1 MLYAVIS
8 GFVAAA
14 LLPLLHRFL
23 GERSSLVAALV
34 PLALTAWFV
43 ACFSRVVSG
52 EVLVSQTL
60 WVPEI
65 HLDLAFRLD
74 GLSLLFAL
82 MISGIGTL
90 VILYTFAYLRGNPYQ
105 HRFVSATLMFMA
117 SMLGVV
123 LSDNLILLFIFW
135 ELTSFTSYLLI
146 GFDHE
151 KEESRKAALQAL
163 LVTGLG
169 GLFLLGGMI
178 LLGQAAGSF
187 SLTEIIRAG
196 GVLAGHANYPV
207 ILGLVLVGAFSK
219 SAQTPFHFWL
229 PNAMQAPTPASAYLH
244 SSTMVKA
251 GVYLLAR
258 LSPVLGGTEA
268 WTWWLTVVGVLTL
281 LTGALMASAQV
292 YLKRLLAYTTVA
304 ALGFMVMLLGIGSAS
319 AVQAAVVFL
328 MAHACYKASLFL
340 VAGIII
346 HETGEA
352 DVRRL
357 GGLVRFMPVAGACSV
372 VAAVSMAGLPLS
384 FGFVAKE
391 LVYAS
396 VLDRFMVF
404 IPAVVASLLFVLV
417 AFQVG
422 IRPFLLG
429 AWRASGGPH
438 EAPPA
443 MLLGPM
449 ILGLACLAGG
459 LFPQA
464 FAGALAASAVAAI
477 QGSPV
482 SDLNLHAWHG
492 FTPEFAAS
500 ALTLA
505 LGGAA
510 VFATGYWIR
519 FGSAM
524 KPLADFGPDRVY
536 SAKLKGLNLLAVW
549 QTRVLQSG
557 SLRRYV
563 AIIVLAMVGLFIL
576 SVLRS
581 GELPVL
587 KRNTPLTLP
596 VLILGSL
603 IMLAAVGAV
612 IATSRICAVAALG
625 VVGFSV
631 SLIYVLHGAPDLA
644 MTQLVVEALGAV
656 LLVSAFLHLPSFHD
670 RKRWIGRSRDAVVAM
685 LGGLVM
691 TLMTLMAN
699 DIQLAPS
706 IAHYFAE
713 TSVLLGHGRNIV
725 NVILVD
731 FRGLDTMGEIT
742 VLAIAGASALA
753 LLKLRIPAKGRS

>member
-14 LLPLLHRFL
+14 LLPLLHRLL
-23 GERSSLVAALV
+23 GERCSLVAALV
-34 PLALTAWFV
+34 PLALTAWF
-43 ACFSRVVSG
+43 ATFFSRVVAG
-52 EVLVSQTL
+52 DVVVSQTQ
-60 WVPEI
+60 WIPAI
-65 HLDLAFRLD
+65 HLNLAFRLD

-82 MISGIGTL
+82 LISGIGAL
-90 VILYTFAYLRGNPYQ
+90 VILYTFAYLRGNDHQ
-105 HRFVSATLMFMA
+105 HRFVLATLMFMA

-123 LSDNLILLFIFW
+123 LSDNLILLFVFW

-169 GLFLLGGMI
+169 GLFLLGGLL
-178 LLGQAAGSF
+178 LLGQAAGTF
-187 SLTEIIRAG
+187 SLTEIIQTG
-196 GVLAGHANYPV
+196 GALAGHADYPV
-207 ILGLVLVGAFSK
+207 ILGLILVGAFSK

-229 PNAMQAPTPASAYLH
+229 PSAMQAPTPASAYLH

-258 LSPVLGGTEA
+258 MSPALGGTES
-268 WTWWLTVVGVLTL
+268 WTWWLTVVGLLTL

-292 YLKRLLAYTTVA
+292 YLKRLLAYSTVA

-340 VAGIII
+340 IAGIII

-352 DVRRL
+352 DVRQL
-357 GGLVRFMPVAGACSV
+357 GGLARFMPLAGACAV
-372 VAAVSMAGLPLS
+372 VAALSMAGLPLS

-396 VLDRFMVF
+396 VLDRLVAFV
-404 IPAVVASLLFVLV
+404 PAVVASLFFVLV

-422 IRPFLLG
+422 IKPFFIG
-429 AWRASGGPH
+429 SWRASGTPH

-449 ILGLACLAGG
+449 VLGVACLAGG
-459 LFPQA
+459 LFPQD
-464 FAGALAASAVAAI
+464 FAGALAASAASAI
-477 QGSPV
+477 GGGPG
-482 SDLNLHAWHG
+482 LKLEAWHG
-492 FTPEFAAS
+492 ITREFMAS
-500 ALTLA
+500 ALTLM

-510 VFATGYWIR
+510 VFATGFWVR
-519 FGSAM
+519 VGNAM
-524 KPLADFGPDRVY
+524 KPLTEFGPD
-536 SAKLKGLNLLAVW
+536 SAYFSSLKGLNLLAVW

-563 AIIVLAMVGLFIL
+563 AMIVLAMVGLFVL

-581 GELPVL
+581 GELPIL
-587 KRNTPLTLP
+587 RRNTPLTP
-596 VLILGSL
+596 SVLILGLL
-603 IMLAAVGAV
+603 IMLGAVGST
-612 IATSRICAVAALG
+612 IATSRISAVAALG

-670 RKRWIGRSRDAVVAM
+670 RKRWVGRFRDAVVATM
-685 LGGLVM
+685 GGLAM
-691 TLMTLMAN
+691 TVMTLMAN
-699 DIQLAPS
+699 DVELAPS

-731 FRGLDTMGEIT
+731 FRALDTMGEIT
-742 VLAIAGASALA
+742 VLAIAGVSALA
-753 LLKLRIPAKGRS
+753 LLKLRIPGKRRS